1 MPLTSSRVHNV
12 SSRKRATPRLVAMSA
27 FQFAK
32 GHGTGNDFV
41 LLPDPDGELE
51 LTAELVRRI
60 CDRRFGVGGD
70 GVLRVVRTE
79 RASTAPNVDV
89 AAYPNA
95 PTWFMDYRNA
105 DGTTAE
111 MCGNGIRVFARYLRQ
126 QGWLPAGRS
135 EIATRGGVKV
145 VEVPDVG
152 DIAVDMGPASSDGYP
167 GEVSLSLDG
176 RDYVGQP
183 WRMSNPNAVVFL
195 DSLTMLPATLGTPEL
210 PADVFPAGANVEFVE
225 ITGARSARMRVV
237 ERGVGETLSCGTG
250 ACAVAGAMA
259 AKLGIPAGEEMTIAV
274 PGGELRISLTAA
286 GSVLMSGPAEIVA
299 HGQFD
304 EHWWGL

>member
-1 MPLTSSRVHNV
+1 MTTLPALTYV
-12 SSRKRATPRLVAMSA
+12 
-27 FQFAK
+27 K
-32 GHGTGNDFV
+32 GHGTQNDFV
-41 LLPDPDGELE
+41 ILPDTYAQIE
-51 LTAELVRRI
+51 LTAELTAAL
-60 CDRRFGVGGD
+60 CDRQRGIGAD
-70 GVLRVVRTE
+70 GVLRV
-79 RASTAPNVDV
+79 ATAGALVAEGVLDRLPDGVSGVD
-89 AAYPNA
+89 
-95 PTWFMDYRNA
+95 WFMDYRNA

-111 MCGNGIRVFARYLRQ
+111 MCGNGVRVFARYLRQ

-195 DSLTMLPATLGTPEL
+195 ESLTVLPATLGTPEL

-259 AKLGIPAGEEMTIAV
+259 AKLGIPAGEEMTIVV